1 MVNVGAYA
9 IHGSW
14 LMKNVST
21 LGGQLRKNHGE
32 TFENTWIYSGI
43 MIKKGLTFT
52 ILSERIRKYET

>member
-1 MVNVGAYA
+1 
-9 IHGSW
+9 
-14 LMKNVST
+14 MKNVST